1 MINLILTI
9 LFEGVLTGLLLAVL
23 VGPVFFN
30 LLQTSI
36 VHGFK
41 MSFSFALGIFLSDIL
56 LLLLCQWGWNTILIQ
71 THYQYYIGLLG
82 SGILICIGAINL
94 LKKPMPTPIEATHGT
109 FNWSMFFIKG
119 FIVNTLNPAVILFWI
134 ATLSVANSHYKNQP
148 SLTLVFFTGVLF
160 TTFSTDMIKALLA
173 YKLRRFL
180 DDKTISILNKSA
192 GILIIISGII
202 GCFKTIG

>member
-1 MINLILTI
+1 
-9 LFEGVLTGLLLAVL
+9 
-23 VGPVFFN
+23 
-30 LLQTSI
+30 
-36 VHGFK
+36 
-41 MSFSFALGIFLSDIL
+41 
-56 LLLLCQWGWNTILIQ
+56 
-71 THYQYYIGLLG
+71 
-82 SGILICIGAINL
+82 
-94 LKKPMPTPIEATHGT
+94 
-109 FNWSMFFIKG
+109 MFFIKG

-180 DDKTISILNKSA
+180 DDKTISILNKSV